1 MIKEIL
7 KDKRI
12 LIVDDEPDVL
22 ESLLEILDA
31 CFVDAAPNFETA
43 KKFLNRNDYDAAIL
57 DIMGVDGYK
66 LLEIANARGIP
77 ALMLTAHALSPDHLV
92 KSLKEGA
99 CSYIPK
105 DKMADVEVY
114 LSDLLGTC
122 EKGRQGSGNW
132 LKRIQP
138 FFDQKFGAGW
148 KEKDKDFWRD
158 YEESHPAT
166 REELGKML

>member
-1 MIKEIL
+1 MKNETL
-7 KDKRI
+7 RGKRI
-12 LIVDDEPDVL
+12 LIVDDEADVL
-22 ESLLEILDA
+22 ESLVEILDA

-43 KKFLNRNDYDAAIL
+43 QKFLNRNDYDAAIL

-66 LLEIANARGIP
+66 LLELANQLGIP

-99 CSYIPK
+99 RAYLPK

-114 LSDLLGTC
+114 LADLLADTP
-122 EKGRQGSGNW
+122 KHRAGSGNW

-138 FFDQKFGAGW
+138 FFDRKFGAGW
-148 KEKDKDFWRD
+148 KEKHPDFWRD
-158 YEESHPAT
+158 YEHRHPAT
-166 REELGKML
+166 QDELGKML